1 MQTFF
6 AGTGAAVFEWRLA
19 SSAPAG
25 EGAGGPASGA
35 SMFPRVPQW
44 MAGTGAAIFG
54 PRYLRPADALGG
66 GGLPSGDSLFPRMPQ
81 WVAGTAGAIFGPR
94 YLSSAV
100 TPPVYNPAGSLGAFG
115 GGGGGGREFRKLVKK
130 IEEDITARVQG
141 TSPAP
146 TPALPKTAVKSS
158 SRIATKEAPPA
169 EQELLQKVRQLEK
182 ELHFL
187 AREVEALK
195 VAKQASDEN
204 GEEAAIMSILLN

>member
-6 AGTGAAVFEWRLA
+6 VGTGAAVFEWRLA

-54 PRYLRPADALGG
+54 PRYLRPADVLGG

-115 GGGGGGREFRKLVKK
+115 GGGGGKELRELIDRIKKDAETLYADLASPKLKPKSPAAKPVEKNLLPQLNAL
-130 IEEDITARVQG
+130 EARVKSLQ
-141 TSPAP
+141 SELK
-146 TPALPKTAVKSS
+146 ALQHEKAVL
-158 SRIATKEAPPA
+158 AQLDADA
-169 EQELLQKVRQLEK
+169 E
-182 ELHFL
+182 
-187 AREVEALK
+187 
-195 VAKQASDEN
+195 
-204 GEEAAIMSILLN
+204 EEAVATMLLL